1 MMSGTIFKQ
10 GRNMVAFQ
18 QEKTGKTTRWRRK
31 NSSARKENLR
41 FIPLGGLGEIGK
53 NMFALE
59 YDKDI
64 LVVDA
69 GLMFPEDEML
79 GIDFVIPDISYLEK
93 NRDRIKAFVIT
104 HGHEDHIGA
113 LPFVLPRIDVPVYG
127 TPLTLGLIG
136 HKLDEGVPSYQRDLR
151 EVRAGDQIELGVFRV
166 KFFAVCHSIPDG
178 VGLAIETPLGVVLHT
193 GDIKLDP
200 TPIDGRLTDFN
211 TISEASAKGVLL
223 MLSDSTN
230 VEKEGFTPSESII
243 GKTLENLF
251 RNNRNKRIILSAF
264 ASNLHRIQQVINT
277 AAKFNRKIT
286 FLGRS
291 MLGNVEIASRLG
303 YLQLDEKMV
312 VPASG
317 IDRLPPNK
325 VVVLSTGSQGEP
337 FSGLVLMSRGQH
349 KHISLGPKDLVAV
362 FATPIPGNEK
372 MVSNTINHLFKCGC
386 EVIYEK
392 DRDIHVSGHAS
403 REELKILINMVKP
416 QYFVPV
422 HGEYRHLV
430 RHAQLAQELGIPG
443 KNIFLLEKGEV
454 LSITSKKASVLPKV
468 ESGGVLV
475 DGMVLGE
482 LEGSAMRER
491 RSLSEDGAVM
501 VAIVLD
507 GSGRLALPPAFESR
521 GFIHMED
528 AHTLREELTEMVR
541 RTIEEERKKKGTTK
555 EEALKSRLR
564 SRMGDVLRKYGRSRP
579 MIIPLISRIDK
590 GK

>member
-1 MMSGTIFKQ
+1 MHI
-10 GRNMVAFQ
+10 VAFQ
-18 QEKTGKTTRWRRK
+18 QKKTGNRSRWRRK
-31 NSSARKENLR
+31 NSRARKDNLR

-59 YDKDI
+59 YDRDI
-64 LVVDA
+64 IVVDA

-79 GIDFVIPDISYLEK
+79 GIDFVIPDTSYLEK
-93 NRDRIKAFVIT
+93 NRDRVRAFVIT

-113 LPFVLPRIDVPVYG
+113 LPFVLPKIDVPVYG
-127 TPLTLGLIG
+127 TALTIGLIE
-136 HKLDEGVPSYQRDLR
+136 HKLEEAVPSYRRDLR
-151 EVRAGDQIELGVFRV
+151 EIHAGELIEIGVF
-166 KFFAVCHSIPDG
+166 KIKPFAVCHSIPDG
-178 VGLAIETPLGVVLHT
+178 VGLAIDTPLGVVLHT
-193 GDIKLDP
+193 GDIKLDT
-200 TPIDGRLTDFN
+200 TPVDGRLTDFSA
-211 TISEASAKGVLL
+211 ISEASRKGVIL

-251 RNNRNKRIILSAF
+251 RANRTKRIVLSAF
-264 ASNLHRIQQVINT
+264 ASNLHRIQQIINT
-277 AAKFNRKIT
+277 ASKFNRKIT

-291 MLGNVEIASRLG
+291 MVGNVEIASRLG

-312 VPASG
+312 VPATD

-325 VVVLSTGSQGEP
+325 LVILTTGSQGEP

-349 KHISLGPKDLVAV
+349 RNISLGSSDVVAV
-362 FATPIPGNEK
+362 FATPVPGNEK

-416 QYFVPV
+416 EYFVPV

-430 RHAQLAQELGIPG
+430 RHAQLAQEVGIPG

-454 LSITSKKASVLPKV
+454 LSITSKMARVLPKV
-468 ESGGVLV
+468 DSGGVLV

-491 RSLSEDGAVM
+491 RSLSEDGAM
-501 VAIVLD
+501 VVSLVID
-507 GSGRLALPPAFESR
+507 GSGRLVSPPVFESR

-528 AHTLREELTEMVR
+528 AHTLREELADAVQR
-541 RTIEEERKKKGTTK
+541 LVNEEKKRKGGIR
-555 EEALKSRLR
+555 EDSLKMRLMG
-564 SRMGDVLRKYGRSRP
+564 RMGEVLRKYGRSRP
-579 MIIPLISRIDK
+579 IIIILINWIEK
-590 GK
+590 